1 MHRFPD
7 GLHHATSQ
15 RNPCRSQLK
24 KLVTISLLKDV
35 VESFKGIATEAGFLF
50 HRLINLY
57 QRGGLV
63 QRRKV
68 ATKGPSAG

>member
-1 MHRFPD
+1 
-7 GLHHATSQ
+7 
-15 RNPCRSQLK
+15 
-24 KLVTISLLKDV
+24 VTISLLKDV